1 MRRLVTLWLF
11 VAGCGSHAAGGT
23 GGTAAPITQDVA
35 ARACII
41 AHACGLPLGMVTA
54 EEVGVTGCSVG
65 VMFLNDAPEATS
77 EHIGPSEVDC
87 IAKAGSDCD
96 AVASCLND
104 GKGAQPCKQSS
115 GCDGSVILSCRAD
128 DGATANQTRFDCAS
142 FGEICTAGQENAC
155 VDGTC
160 TGQYER
166 CDGNV
171 SEICEGGVLT
181 RTDCSAQ
188 NATCS
193 TTGLLPCV
201 SNAPACTPVGDSAH
215 FDGLRCEGTTLITC
229 AGHEQPRD
237 CAQFGLGCF
246 AFTEGNVSLARCQAG
261 SQCDPFATAAACNG
275 TMLTFCNDGLTTTID
290 CAALGFA
297 TCSADNGGQCSR

>member
-1 MRRLVTLWLF
+1 MNALRRWVLVTRPVFVVLAV
-11 VAGCGSHAAGGT
+11 VAGCGSHAAGGS
-23 GGTAAPITQDVA
+23 GGTVTPIMQDVA

-65 VMFLNDAPEATS
+65 VMFLNAAPEATS

-96 AVASCLND
+96 AVASCLNG

-128 DGATANQTRFDCAS
+128 DGATADQTRFDCAS
-142 FGEICTAGQENAC
+142 FGKTCTAGQENAC

-193 TTGLLPCV
+193 TTGLLPCA

-215 FDGLRCEGTTLITC
+215 FDGLRCDGTTLITC

-237 CAQFGLGCF
+237 CAQL
-246 AFTEGNVSLARCQAG
+246 VSAASRSPKAASRSPAARPATSATRSQPRRPATARC
-261 SQCDPFATAAACNG
+261 SRSATMA
-275 TMLTFCNDGLTTTID
+275 
-290 CAALGFA
+290 
-297 TCSADNGGQCSR
+297 